1 MLLSVLVAED
11 VDVSSTTSAFR
22 SFTVSVPVDEAV
34 NVAKPLSEQFS
45 IPVMSTVALLRLLIC
60 AVEVVTVPILVSEA
74 LEQVSR
80 QRGADRVCAENSEA
94 ELVRMSQ
101 FLSHSTVVI
110 LNSEAE

>member
-1 MLLSVLVAED
+1 MHCMLLSVLVAED

-34 NVAKPLSEQFS
+34 TVAKPLSEQFS
-45 IPVMSTVALLRLLIC
+45 IPVMSTVALLWLLIC

-80 QRGADRVCAENSEA
+80 QRGPTESVPKTPKPSWCGCRSFCHTAPW
-94 ELVRMSQ
+94 
-101 FLSHSTVVI
+101 
-110 LNSEAE
+110 